1 VNDQDYKE
9 KIKGLMKQQ
18 HKTMI
23 KELLS
28 GRYTGEFASDEESRE
43 PTEVT
48 DNKNQISESLDD
60 VLLNYIIKRK

>member
-1 VNDQDYKE
+1 
-9 KIKGLMKQQ
+9 
-18 HKTMI
+18 MI

-28 GRYTGEFASDEESRE
+28 GRYTGEFASDEETRE